1 MSLASDLA
9 LLRRAAPFVDLT
21 DEQLR
26 LVAFSGE
33 RLTLPADA
41 TLIAPA
47 QAPPGAYVVLSGAL
61 DVTAAGC
68 RAPQAAGPGAMV
80 AMLSLFAEA
89 DLGLEAR
96 TRRPSEVM
104 LVRRSVFRRLLEEY
118 PEAAAALHRRMAREI
133 AGLGDAVADIRR
145 RLESVGPLSPDP

>member
-118 PEAAAALHRRMAREI
+118 PEAAAALHARLSQELVR
-133 AGLGDAVADIRR
+133 LGGEVSGVRESLDAVAAPNG
-145 RLESVGPLSPDP
+145 EA